1 MNMTHQRVYVWQ
13 INIEVFEENADAFF
27 SLLSSDEQSRAAHLS
42 FARDKRSFI
51 VRRALLR
58 MILGSYCSVHPH
70 QLRFRQ
76 QQSGKP
82 FIAFPGHTGIH
93 FSHAHSVNMVL
104 SAFSPDQAV
113 GIDVEKI
120 RSLPDL
126 LVVARRFFSYRE
138 YVILKGLSTRNR
150 ESVFFRMWSMKEA
163 LIKANG
169 WSLEK
174 GLAECCTAKVFNND
188 YGRVADSS
196 VCVVDSGS
204 DFAAALAVQGCGEYE
219 IFFEK
224 PDAGS
229 FISELMRDASF
240 DCGH

>member
-1 MNMTHQRVYVWQ
+1 MTHQRVYVWQ

-93 FSHAHSVNMVL
+93 FSHAHSVNMGL
-104 SAFSPDQAV
+104 YAFSPDQAV

-126 LVVARRFFSYRE
+126 LVVARRFFFLQGICNSQRTFHSEQRE
-138 YVILKGLSTRNR
+138 C
-150 ESVFFRMWSMKEA
+150 VFQDVEYE
-163 LIKANG
+163 G
-169 WSLEK
+169 
-174 GLAECCTAKVFNND
+174 
-188 YGRVADSS
+188 
-196 VCVVDSGS
+196 GS
-204 DFAAALAVQGCGEYE
+204 DQGKRME
-219 IFFEK
+219 
-224 PDAGS
+224 P
-229 FISELMRDASF
+229 
-240 DCGH
+240 